1 MNVANRGPGI
11 GHECR
16 GSQAVQ
22 PTLLRSLI
30 ARSVMALGLIL
41 GATVAA
47 GMPVII
53 GAQPASAS
61 NARVSRPGTWSSTGI
76 LGSHRGATGSS
87 MIARTTA
94 TGGYDLVGSDGG
106 VFVFG
111 QPHMGFYGSLPGIG
125 VHVNNIVGIVAS
137 YNDQGYFLVGSD
149 GGVFAFGDTFFA
161 GSLPGIHVHVNNIV
175 GIVASSDDKGYF
187 LVGSDGGVF
196 GFGDAHYEG
205 SLPGSGITVND
216 VIGIAATPTNA
227 GYWMVENNGMIW
239 NFGDALAAQR
249 LVCNDPNG
257 CFRLVGIAATNVL
270 GQQGFW
276 IVDQAGDVFNF
287 GNAGYFGNLPNDNVN
302 VTNIVSLVPTADD
315 GGYWMIGS
323 DGGVFGFGDA
333 SYIGSLPSI
342 GVHVNNIVGA
352 VPTA

>member
-1 MNVANRGPGI
+1 MSAAFGDRGRSFESREDREPKT
-11 GHECR
+11 
-16 GSQAVQ
+16 SV
-22 PTLLRSLI
+22 LSSLI
-30 ARSVMALGLIL
+30 ARWAMALGLVLCVSMFVGIQAAS
-41 GATVAA
+41 GATSTATGVA
-47 GMPVII
+47 
-53 GAQPASAS
+53 
-61 NARVSRPGTWSSTGI
+61 RPGTWSSTGT
-76 LGSHRGATGSS
+76 LGTHRSFKRSS
-87 MIARTTA
+87 MVAHTTS
-94 TGGYDLVGSDGG
+94 GGYDLVGSDGG

-149 GGVFAFGDTFFA
+149 GGVFSFGDTFFA
-161 GSLPGIHVHVNNIV
+161 GSLPGLGVHVNNIV
-175 GIVASSDDKGYF
+175 GIVASSDDRGYF

-205 SLPGSGITVND
+205 SLPGNGVTVND

-227 GYWMVENNGMIW
+227 GYWMVENDGMIW
-239 NFGDALAAQR
+239 NFGDAPPATR
-249 LVCNDPNG
+249 LVCNNPNG
-257 CFRLVGIAATNVL
+257 CYRLVGIAATNGL
-270 GQQGFW
+270 SGLGFW
-276 IVDQAGDVFNF
+276 IVDQAGDVYSF
-287 GNAGYFGNLPNDNVN
+287 GSAGYFGDLPSDNVN
-302 VTNIVSLVPTADD
+302 VLNIVSLVPTADD